1 MEVLIVAG
9 QLFIGVVGF
18 LCARGM
24 ERFLGES
31 YRPRWSARRERPSG
45 AVIFLTHGP
54 VQK

>member
-1 MEVLIVAG
+1 MEVLIVTG
-9 QLFIGVVGF
+9 LLFIGVV
-18 LCARGM
+18 GM

-45 AVIFLTHGP
+45 EVIFLTHGP